1 MEEWPDD
8 ERMCRVEFVGW
19 VLEDLGQELA
29 TAAVYRG
36 DHRCGLLVVFRP
48 IDSSRQKCR
57 VGQIQTRSQQA
68 QVSGEVLPQIT
79 GGLEWRL
86 LGVAPD
92 GLKNDVIWV
101 GPLPVDR

>member
-1 MEEWPDD
+1 
-8 ERMCRVEFVGW
+8 MCRVEVVGW

-29 TAAVYRG
+29 TAAVHRG
-36 DHRCGLLVVFRP
+36 DLRCGLLVAFRP

-79 GGLEWRL
+79 GGFEGRL
-86 LGVAPD
+86 FGIAPD
-92 GLKNDVIWV
+92 RLENDVIRV